1 MVLKHTVLLACLP
14 FLPKY
19 SVSIW
24 QSKEADRE
32 DWARRTKK
40 KKQKTEDVQQTGR
53 REDGRWQNSV
63 YFLVFWP
70 WRSQELRFKIPAQAQ
85 TTHFMMIYDK
95 IGASSTLMHVSI
107 CITILSTFCLFL
119 DANCIKEKAR
129 CSVYLCSV
137 VEQWIP
143 QKIKNHFNPV
153 PCPLKSW
160 NNPGSHL
167 CTARNAALE
176 GQCVHLASFTA
187 NVEECATVTRA
198 SSLFEA
204 AFSLVS
210 EVRGAHSVSPSTRSS
225 QSWISKLD
233 GFLEF

>member
-1 MVLKHTVLLACLP
+1 MEDDRTRFIFLCFGLDGVKNWDLKFPLKLRQHVAWW
-14 FLPKY
+14 FM
-19 SVSIW
+19 
-24 QSKEADRE
+24 
-32 DWARRTKK
+32 TK
-40 KKQKTEDVQQTGR
+40 
-53 REDGRWQNSV
+53 
-63 YFLVFWP
+63 LVP
-70 WRSQELRFKIPAQAQ
+70 P
-85 TTHFMMIYDK
+85 
-95 IGASSTLMHVSI
+95 SSTLMHVSI

-225 QSWISKLD
+225 QGWISKLD